1 MYNFLFLLL
10 WFLNVKCLIM
20 NFKVIFLFFLLEI
33 FIFYFVYESNY
44 SFKSFIIYIGDIIS
58 IFRLICVFIQLHING
73 LNIFITGLIL
83 FGSLL
88 FDHYGPVHLNKS
100 DMYLIFNLCAKMF
113 FFDYCFF
120 DCYLLFHTCYAI
132 CVYVIFKFIPIVVDI
147 LSFFVE
153 ILFCGL
159 GFYMLHRNSKN
170 DIFFDMVLAF
180 TLLFIYFTRTCA
192 YMIICY
198 ANLFMFQYF
207 DITIFTIISS
217 IVVVRKISNYMV
229 SLNKLIKVFVKKC
242 KGRFK
247 KAESPTFVVA
257 ARFVGCNNGTG
268 GSGDSKEVN
277 LHGDHSNVHND
288 LNLLSHSDAESSN
301 ASVHTNIGS
310 TPDASN
316 ASVRTNVRSTPD
328 ASNVSVV
335 TNRSSVSEAS
345 NVSLLTNRSL
355 SSRERVFRPF
365 QGLPTIYDYNNYI
378 NSFAFVPID
387 LEELAAD
394 RLFSMQDR
402 ILSTSQEIVT
412 TPEVSEIGEDRILST
427 SQEINPSPEV
437 SEVDMDTSS
446 DSIPSLERRPPSSS
460 TPHPPLSNM

>member
-1 MYNFLFLLL
+1 
-10 WFLNVKCLIM
+10 
-20 NFKVIFLFFLLEI
+20 
-33 FIFYFVYESNY
+33 
-44 SFKSFIIYIGDIIS
+44 
-58 IFRLICVFIQLHING
+58 
-73 LNIFITGLIL
+73 
-83 FGSLL
+83 
-88 FDHYGPVHLNKS
+88 
-100 DMYLIFNLCAKMF
+100 
-113 FFDYCFF
+113 
-120 DCYLLFHTCYAI
+120 
-132 CVYVIFKFIPIVVDI
+132 
-147 LSFFVE
+147 
-153 ILFCGL
+153 
-159 GFYMLHRNSKN
+159 
-170 DIFFDMVLAF
+170 
-180 TLLFIYFTRTCA
+180 
-192 YMIICY
+192 
-198 ANLFMFQYF
+198 
-207 DITIFTIISS
+207 
-217 IVVVRKISNYMV
+217 MV
-229 SLNKLIKVFVKKC
+229 SLNKLAKAFLKKC
-242 KGRFK
+242 EGRFK
-247 KAESPTFVVA
+247 KVESPTLVVA

-316 ASVRTNVRSTPD
+316 ASVRTNIRSTPD
-328 ASNVSVV
+328 ASNASVI

-387 LEELAAD
+387 LEELAAE
-394 RLFSMQDR
+394 RLFSLQDR

-446 DSIPSLERRPPSSS
+446 DSVPSLERRPPSSS